1 MQSSGTQAQLLPY
14 VGRSPPTLDI
24 IVFVPLRRLQQAVI
38 FFAGHCVK
46 LAVLAQT
53 SLLKL
58 RREGRTVGRGMAETW
73 VDQ

>member
-1 MQSSGTQAQLLPY
+1 MYAVVRNIGATALCGTVSSNFGHHC
-14 VGRSPPTLDI
+14 VCSPPM
-24 IVFVPLRRLQQAVI
+24 FAAGCH
-38 FFAGHCVK
+38 FFAGHRVK

-73 VDQ
+73 MDQ